1 MGMGA
6 RRILANTGYR
16 LLADAGSKLVSVDFY
31 VVMARELGAKGFG
44 VFTFGLAFVI
54 LTTTLGN
61 FGQDSV
67 LTREV
72 ARDHSLLDRYFANT
86 LVLKVVISVASL
98 VVAIGSRPQSE
109 FRPRR

>member
-1 MGMGA
+1 MSTGA

-16 LLADAGSKLVSVDFY
+16 LLADAGSKLASIAFY
-31 VVMARELGAKGFG
+31 VVMARELGAKSFG

-54 LTTTLGN
+54 LATTLGN

-72 ARDHSLLDRYFANT
+72 ARDRTLLDRYFFNT
-86 LVLKVVISVASL
+86 LALKTVLSALSL
-98 VVAIGSRPQSE
+98 AAAFIV
-109 FRPRR
+109 